1 MHPRMYELIE
11 YLDETRA
18 QLSEA
23 VAAVPLAQRDVRPSA
38 DCWSV
43 GEVLEHLTLVEGRIA
58 SLYAQKV
65 AAARAA
71 GLGPETET
79 SSVLNSLNRDRMI
92 DRSQR
97 VTAPEPI
104 RPKAEVDAASAWSKL
119 LETREA
125 LRTAL
130 LSGDGLKLAEIT
142 HPHPVLGELNFYQWI
157 VFVASHEARHT
168 AQIREIAAQTGP
180 GPAAVFGSNPGQNL
194 R

>member
-1 MHPRMYELIE
+1 MHPRMNELIE

-18 QLSEA
+18 QLA
-23 VAAVPLAQRDVRPSA
+23 KVVAAVPPAQRDVRPSA

-58 SLYAQKV
+58 SLYARKV

-97 VTAPEPI
+97 VTAPE
-104 RPKAEVDAASAWSKL
+104 
-119 LETREA
+119 
-125 LRTAL
+125 
-130 LSGDGLKLAEIT
+130 
-142 HPHPVLGELNFYQWI
+142 
-157 VFVASHEARHT
+157 
-168 AQIREIAAQTGP
+168 
-180 GPAAVFGSNPGQNL
+180 
-194 R
+194 